1 MQKLR
6 ITVVNVCRFVLAATF
21 IFSGYVKAIDP
32 LGTLYKLKDYA
43 AAMSLNGL
51 LPDWVLV
58 GVAIALGALE
68 FALGVFMLF
77 AVRRHVVSRITLA
90 FMAAMT
96 VLTLWIF
103 VADPVKDCGCFG
115 DALKLTNGETL
126 LKNIVLIACAA
137 LVAWRPVD
145 MARFIS
151 RSNQWIVRYYTVAYI
166 VITSVY
172 CLYTLPIFDFRPYRV
187 GTNIKQGMEIPE
199 GAEQPEFE
207 STFLLRKNGE
217 TREFTLDNYPDST
230 WEYVDTRTVQT
241 KKGYEPPIHD
251 FALTSCDTGEDITE
265 QVLTKKGYTFLLVS
279 PRLAVADDSNF
290 GDIDQIYEYAEE
302 NGADFYCVTASANDK
317 IERWRDL
324 TGAEYRFCN
333 ADETTL
339 KTMIRS
345 NPGLM
350 LLKDGTIIGKW
361 SHNALPQ
368 TDDLTAPLQQL
379 TIGKAQNDSTTERLL
394 IVLLTFFL
402 PLSALTLADRLWAW
416 SKWIRNKQS
425 NNRIFNLF
433 KTEKKMRKKIVAGNW
448 KMNMN
453 LQDGVALAKEI
464 NEALVADKPNCEVII
479 CTPFIH
485 LASVAGVLD
494 STVVGLGAENCADK
508 AKGAYTGEVSA
519 EMVKSTGAQYVILG
533 HSERRQYYGET
544 AEILKE
550 KVDLALAN
558 GLKILFCCG
567 ETLEERE
574 AEKQNEVVK
583 AELEGSVFHLDAEA
597 WKNIVIAYEPI
608 WAIGTGKTA
617 TSDQAEEMLAYIR
630 STVAEKY
637 GAEAAEET
645 SILYG
650 GSCKASNA
658 PELFSKPNIDGGLIG
673 GASLKCADFKGI
685 IDAWK
690 K

>member
-1 MQKLR
+1 MRNIR
-6 ITVVNVCRFVLAATF
+6 IAAVNICRFILAVTF

-43 AAMSLNGL
+43 AAMALNDI
-51 LPDWVLV
+51 LPDWALV
-58 GVAIALGALE
+58 IVAIALGALE
-68 FALGVFMLF
+68 YSLGVFMLF
-77 AVRRHVVSRITLA
+77 AVRRHMVSKLTLA
-90 FMAAMT
+90 LMSVMT
-96 VLTLWIF
+96 ALTVWIYI
-103 VADPVKDCGCFG
+103 ADPVKDCGCFG

-126 LKNIVLIACAA
+126 LKNIVLIACAT

-151 RSNQWIVRYYTVAYI
+151 RTNQWIVRYYTITYI
-166 VITSVY
+166 VVTSVY

-187 GTNIKQGMEIPE
+187 GMNIKQGMEIPE

-207 STFLLRKNGE
+207 STFILRKNGV

-230 WEYVDTRTVQT
+230 WEYVDTKTVQT

-251 FALTSCDTGEDITE
+251 FAITTNDTGEDITE

-302 NGADFYCVTASANDK
+302 NGVDFFCLTASTNED
-317 IERWRDL
+317 IERWREL
-324 TGAEYRFCN
+324 TGAEYTFCN

-345 NPGLM
+345 NPGLI

-368 TDDLTAPLQQL
+368 TDDLTAPLEQL
-379 TIGKAQNDSTTERLL
+379 PIGKAQNDSMPERLL
-394 IVLLTFFL
+394 IVLLTFFV
-402 PLSALTLADRLWAW
+402 PLMALTIADRLWAW
-416 SKWIRNKQS
+416 TKWIRNKQD

-433 KTEKKMRKKIVAGNW
+433 KKRKKMRKKIVAGNW
-448 KMNMN
+448 KMNLN

-464 NEALVADKPNCEVII
+464 NEALVAEKPNCEVII

-485 LASVAGVLD
+485 LASVAQVLD
-494 STVVGLGAENCADK
+494 QNVVALGAENCADK
-508 AKGAYTGEVSA
+508 VKGAYTGEVSA

-533 HSERRQYYGET
+533 HSERRQYYHET

-567 ETLEERE
+567 ETLEERK

-608 WAIGTGKTA
+608 WAIGTGMTA

-630 STVAEKY
+630 SIVAEKY
-637 GAEAAEET
+637 GQEAAEDT

>member
-1 MQKLR
+1 MRNIR
-6 ITVVNVCRFVLAATF
+6 IAAVNICRFILAVTF

-43 AAMSLNGL
+43 AAMALNDI
-51 LPDWVLV
+51 LPDWALV
-58 GVAIALGALE
+58 IVAIALGALE
-68 FALGVFMLF
+68 YSLGVFMLF
-77 AVRRHVVSRITLA
+77 AVRRHMVSKLTLA
-90 FMAAMT
+90 LMSVMT
-96 VLTLWIF
+96 ALTVWIYI
-103 VADPVKDCGCFG
+103 ADPVKDCGCFG

-126 LKNIVLIACAA
+126 LKNIVLIACAT

-151 RSNQWIVRYYTVAYI
+151 RTNQWIVRYYTITYI
-166 VITSVY
+166 VVTSVY

-187 GTNIKQGMEIPE
+187 GMNIKQGMEIPE

-207 STFLLRKNGE
+207 STFILRKNGV

-230 WEYVDTRTVQT
+230 WEYVDTKTVQT

-251 FALTSCDTGEDITE
+251 FAITTNDTGEDITE

-302 NGADFYCVTASANDK
+302 NGVDFFCLTASTNED
-317 IERWRDL
+317 IERWREL
-324 TGAEYRFCN
+324 TGAEYTFCN

-345 NPGLM
+345 NPGLI

-368 TDDLTAPLQQL
+368 TDDLTAPLEQL
-379 TIGKAQNDSTTERLL
+379 PIGKAQNDSTPERLL
-394 IVLLTFFL
+394 IVLLTFFV
-402 PLSALTLADRLWAW
+402 PLMALTIADRLWAW
-416 SKWIRNKQS
+416 TKWIRNKQD
-425 NNRIFNLF
+425 NNRIFNLL
-433 KTEKKMRKKIVAGNW
+433 KKRKKMRKKIVAGNW
-448 KMNMN
+448 KMNLN

-464 NEALVADKPNCEVII
+464 NEALVAEKPNCEVII

-485 LASVAGVLD
+485 LASVAQVLD
-494 STVVGLGAENCADK
+494 QNVVALGAENCADK
-508 AKGAYTGEVSA
+508 VKGAYTGEVSA

-533 HSERRQYYGET
+533 HSERRQYYHET

-567 ETLEERE
+567 ETLEERK

-608 WAIGTGKTA
+608 WAIGTGMTA

-630 STVAEKY
+630 SIVAEKY
-637 GAEAAEET
+637 GQEAAEDT

>member
-90 FMAAMT
+90 FMTAMT

-137 LVAWRPVD
+137 LVAWRPAD

-166 VITSVY
+166 VTTSVY
-172 CLYTLPIFDFRPYRV
+172 CLYTLPIFDFRPYHV

-251 FALTSCDTGEDITE
+251 FALTTCDTGEDITE

-302 NGADFYCVTASANDK
+302 NGADFYCVTASANNE

-350 LLKDGTIIGKW
+350 LLKNGTIIGKW
-361 SHNALPQ
+361 SHNTLPQ

-379 TIGKAQNDSTTERLL
+379 TIGKAQNDSTTKRLL

-597 WKNIVIAYEPI
+597 WKNIIIAYEPI

>member
-1 MQKLR
+1 MRNIR
-6 ITVVNVCRFVLAATF
+6 IAAVNICRFILAATF

-43 AAMSLNGL
+43 AAMALNDI
-51 LPDWVLV
+51 LPDWALV
-58 GVAIALGALE
+58 IVAIALGALE
-68 FALGVFMLF
+68 FSLGVFMLF
-77 AVRRHVVSRITLA
+77 AVRRHMVSKLTLA
-90 FMAAMT
+90 LMSVMT
-96 VLTLWIF
+96 ALTVWIYI
-103 VADPVKDCGCFG
+103 ADPVKDCGCFG

-126 LKNIVLIACAA
+126 LKNIVLIACAT

-151 RSNQWIVRYYTVAYI
+151 RTNQWIVRYYTITYI
-166 VITSVY
+166 VVTSVY

-207 STFLLRKNGE
+207 STFILRKNGV

-230 WEYVDTRTVQT
+230 WEYVDTKTVQT

-251 FALTSCDTGEDITE
+251 FAITTNDTGEDITE

-302 NGADFYCVTASANDK
+302 NGVDFFCLTASTNED
-317 IERWRDL
+317 IERWREL
-324 TGAEYRFCN
+324 TGAEYTFCN

-345 NPGLM
+345 NPGLI

-368 TDDLTAPLQQL
+368 TDDLTAPLEQL
-379 TIGKAQNDSTTERLL
+379 PIGKAQNDSMPERLL
-394 IVLLTFFL
+394 IVLLTFFV
-402 PLSALTLADRLWAW
+402 PLMALTIADRLWAW
-416 SKWIRNKQS
+416 TKWIRNKQD

-433 KTEKKMRKKIVAGNW
+433 KKRKKMRKKIVAGNW
-448 KMNMN
+448 KMNLN

-464 NEALVADKPNCEVII
+464 NEALVAEKPNCEVII

-485 LASVAGVLD
+485 LASVAQVLD
-494 STVVGLGAENCADK
+494 QNVVALGAENCADK
-508 AKGAYTGEVSA
+508 VKGAYTGEVSA

-533 HSERRQYYGET
+533 HSERRQYYHET

-567 ETLEERE
+567 ETLEERK

-608 WAIGTGKTA
+608 WAIGTGMTA

-630 STVAEKY
+630 SIVAEKY
-637 GAEAAEET
+637 GQEAAEDT

>member
-90 FMAAMT
+90 FMTAMT
-96 VLTLWIF
+96 ALTLWIF

-172 CLYTLPIFDFRPYRV
+172 CLYTLPIFDFRPYHV

-302 NGADFYCVTASANDK
+302 NGADFYCVTASANDE

-345 NPGLM
+345 NPGLI

-361 SHNALPQ
+361 SHNTLPQ

-379 TIGKAQNDSTTERLL
+379 TIGKAQNDSTTKRLL